1 MKIIEFPDTREN
13 LIRRNNE
20 AQLPDF
26 DKQVWLM
33 LTQTPDNIQWIID
46 KSYTNNWDIL
56 IVNQKEFKALIID
69 YIISKLK
76 ENKVDFWK
84 NNIMWANYLS
94 EVLYQFFLWQSE
106 EVKMIIDNP
115 YYTHWMEKWFPKR
128 AWDSSVYSYVFR
140 DFSRKPIKKDD
151 YIWFA
156 QAWYVEWSHN
166 YDFAYSISNILLFIW
181 DMIKDNKFLNRWL
194 RLIKK

>member
-156 QAWYVEWSHN
+156 
-166 YDFAYSISNILLFIW
+166 
-181 DMIKDNKFLNRWL
+181 
-194 RLIKK
+194 